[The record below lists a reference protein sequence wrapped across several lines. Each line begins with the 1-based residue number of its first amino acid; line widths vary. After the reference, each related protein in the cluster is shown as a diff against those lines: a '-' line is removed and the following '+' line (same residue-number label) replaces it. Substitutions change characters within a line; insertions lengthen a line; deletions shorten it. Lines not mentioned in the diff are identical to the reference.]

1 MDTLFMNSKTSDPH
15 RLINNLLYKID
26 FQRSGKYIALS
37 NLTYT
42 VHGKIK
48 RSYPKTI
55 NLKYQL
61 QREMK
66 NLDYLIGHI
75 LQQIF
80 KIILSI

>member
-48 RSYPKTI
+48 RSYIKTI

-75 LQQIF
+75 L
-80 KIILSI
+80 